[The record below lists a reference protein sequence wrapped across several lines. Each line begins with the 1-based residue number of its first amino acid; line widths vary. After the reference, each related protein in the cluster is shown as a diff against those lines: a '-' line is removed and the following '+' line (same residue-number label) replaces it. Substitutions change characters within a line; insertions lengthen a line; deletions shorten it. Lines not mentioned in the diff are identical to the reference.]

1 MALLVTGL
9 IIFFAA
15 HTFTMFRGARANL
28 IDKLGEGPYKG
39 LYPVVSLIGFVVP
52 IFGYANAPRIGIWAP
67 PLWMQHVTMVF

>member
-39 LYPVVSLIGFVVP
+39 LY
-52 IFGYANAPRIGIWAP
+52 
-67 PLWMQHVTMVF
+67 LWCR